1 MMVRFV
7 LTCVTVTAVAFIAA
21 VVVVWKCAG
30 LMLALFN

>member
-7 LTCVTVTAVAFIAA
+7 LACVTVVAVALVAA
-21 VVVVWKCAG
+21 VVSVWKCAG